1 MSEHNLFEY
10 SGNELET
17 FALAKNWR
25 KYWMDMV
32 RGFLGSDVLEVG
44 AGIGTI
50 TAGLRRPEMNWVALE
65 PDDEMFRV
73 LEKEFQNLDSGMA
86 IFGKTLSEYS
96 GLEKFDSVLYFDVL
110 EHIEHD
116 SKEVELACSKLNP
129 NGYLIILVPA
139 HQSLFSPFDTEI
151 GHFRRY
157 DRQSLDLLKPKNMN
171 QVLSRYLDSGG
182 YFLSWANSRFLAQSA
197 PTTTQIR
204 FWDTFVIP
212 VSRLVDR
219 LLGFR
224 FGKSLL
230 VVWQIPP
237 GGVSQKAS

>member
-1 MSEHNLFEY
+1 MNEPHGFEY

-25 KYWMDMV
+25 KYWMGMV
-32 RGFLGSDVLEVG
+32 RGFLGSEVLEVG

-50 TAGLRRPEMNWVALE
+50 TAGLRKPEMKWVALE
-65 PDDEMFRV
+65 PDNEMFQV
-73 LEKEFQNLDSGMA
+73 LEKEFQNVDSGVA
-86 IFGKTLSEYS
+86 VFGKTLSEYS
-96 GLEKFDSVLYFDVL
+96 GIQKFDSVLYFDVL

-116 SKEVELACSKLNP
+116 SREVELACSKLNP

-157 DRQSLDLLKPKNMN
+157 DRDSLCLLKPKNMN

-182 YFLSWANSRFLAQSA
+182 YFLSWANSKFLAQSA

-204 FWDTFVIP
+204 FWDSLVIP

-230 VVWQIPP
+230 IVWQISPS
-237 GGVSQKAS
+237 GVSKEVS

>member
-1 MSEHNLFEY
+1 MNEPHGFEY

-25 KYWMDMV
+25 KYWMGMV
-32 RGFLGSDVLEVG
+32 RGFLGSEVLEVG

-50 TAGLRRPEMNWVALE
+50 TAGLRKPEMKWVALE
-65 PDDEMFRV
+65 PDNEMFQV
-73 LEKEFQNLDSGMA
+73 LEKEFQNVDSGVA
-86 IFGKTLSEYS
+86 VFGKTLSEYS
-96 GLEKFDSVLYFDVL
+96 GIQKFDSVLYFDVL

-116 SKEVELACSKLNP
+116 SREVELACSKLNP

-157 DRQSLDLLKPKNMN
+157 DRDSLCLLKPKNMN

-182 YFLSWANSRFLAQSA
+182 YFLSWANSKFLAQSA

-204 FWDTFVIP
+204 FWDSLVIP

-230 VVWQIPP
+230 VVWQISPS
-237 GGVSQKAS
+237 GVSKEVS

>member
-1 MSEHNLFEY
+1 MNEPHGFEY
-10 SGNELET
+10 SGDELET

-25 KYWMDMV
+25 KYWMGMV
-32 RGFLGSDVLEVG
+32 RGFLGSEVLEVG
-44 AGIGTI
+44 AGIGTV
-50 TAGLRRPEMNWVALE
+50 TAGLRKPEMKWVALE
-65 PDDEMFRV
+65 PDNEMFQV
-73 LEKEFQNLDSGMA
+73 LEKEFQNVDSGVA
-86 IFGKTLSEYS
+86 VFGKTLSEYS
-96 GLEKFDSVLYFDVL
+96 GIQKFDSVLYFDVL

-116 SKEVELACSKLNP
+116 SREVELACSKLNP

-157 DRQSLDLLKPKNMN
+157 DRDSLCLLKPKNMN

-182 YFLSWANSRFLAQSA
+182 YFLSWANSKFLAQSA

-204 FWDTFVIP
+204 FWDSFVIP

-230 VVWQIPP
+230 IVWQMSPS
-237 GGVSQKAS
+237 GVSKEVS

>member
-1 MSEHNLFEY
+1 MNEPHGFEY

-32 RGFLGSDVLEVG
+32 RGFLGSEVLEVG

-50 TAGLRRPEMNWVALE
+50 TAGLRKPEMKWVALE
-65 PDDEMFRV
+65 PDNEMFQV
-73 LEKEFQNLDSGMA
+73 LEKEFQNLDSGVA
-86 IFGKTLSEYS
+86 VFGKTLSEYS
-96 GLEKFDSVLYFDVL
+96 GIQKFDSVLYFDVL

-116 SKEVELACSKLNP
+116 SREVELACSKLNS

-157 DRQSLDLLKPKNMN
+157 DRDSLCLLKPKNMN

-182 YFLSWANSRFLAQSA
+182 YFLSWANSKFLAQSA

-204 FWDTFVIP
+204 FWDSFVIP
-212 VSRLVDR
+212 VSRSVDR

-230 VVWQIPP
+230 VVWQISPS
-237 GGVSQKAS
+237 GVSKEVS

>member
-1 MSEHNLFEY
+1 MNEPHGFEY
-10 SGNELET
+10 SGDELET

-25 KYWMDMV
+25 KYWMGMV
-32 RGFLGSDVLEVG
+32 RGFLGSEVLEVG
-44 AGIGTI
+44 AGIGTV
-50 TAGLRRPEMNWVALE
+50 TAGLRKPEMKWVALE
-65 PDDEMFRV
+65 PDNEMFQV
-73 LEKEFQNLDSGMA
+73 LEKEFQNLDSGVA
-86 IFGKTLSEYS
+86 VFGKTLSEYS
-96 GLEKFDSVLYFDVL
+96 GIQKFDSVLYFDVL

-116 SKEVELACSKLNP
+116 SREVELACSKLNP

-157 DRQSLDLLKPKNMN
+157 DRDSLCLLKPKNMN

-182 YFLSWANSRFLAQSA
+182 YFLSWANSKFLAQSA

-204 FWDTFVIP
+204 FWDSFVIP

-230 VVWQIPP
+230 IVWQMSPS
-237 GGVSQKAS
+237 GVSKEVS